1 VRRSETCHSWSTE
14 STTRRSKGGDAQCSG
29 SSFSRCLSVRSR
41 AFSWRS
47 SPATGNGYL
56 GPPSSHY
63 MEDHISASRRPIG
76 YYVSCVVL
84 GGVVAL
90 ALAGWHQ
97 EWDSSQRFVN
107 GLIAIL
113 AVGLA
118 AELSSVSVQVGTATV
133 SIAFIPF
140 LAGAFL
146 FPPFYAM
153 LIGGLTMFAVE
164 AVVRKKPWIK
174 VAFNTS
180 KELLAIGFAASVY
193 HALGGRASVD
203 KLAFHLS
210 ALGVVGAGVAY
221 SAANSLGVSL
231 AVALTGGPSLR
242 EAWLRIYGGSLVY
255 DLFATPVPAALAYLY
270 VTWDLTGVVLV
281 SVPLFVVR
289 HIYVQNLRL
298 EQSNRELLEL
308 MVKQIELVE
317 PYTSGHSKRV
327 SHYARVLAREAGIHG
342 KQIDQIATA
351 ALLHDVGKV
360 YEEYA
365 PLLRKQGK
373 LTVEERKL
381 LESHPVR
388 SAELVCT
395 ISGLRGPVE
404 KAIRHH
410 HENYDGTG
418 YPDGLSGEEIPI
430 GARIIMIADTLDAMT
445 TDRPYRKALSFERV
459 LEEIRHH
466 AGRQFDPRLAEIVL
480 GSPAIR
486 RLGVQASEAQRHP
499 LPVAS
504 PINRTAGLRSER
516 AAV

>member
-1 VRRSETCHSWSTE
+1 MTLNVRDQAFRATDRCDRAYFHGGPHRQLVTVSWGHPLLVMEVE
-14 STTRRSKGGDAQCSG
+14 SRTTH
-29 SSFSRCLSVRSR
+29 R
-41 AFSWRS
+41 AI
-47 SPATGNGYL
+47 N
-56 GPPSSHY
+56 
-63 MEDHISASRRPIG
+63 
-76 YYVSCVVL
+76 YYVLCVTL
-84 GGVVAL
+84 GGVAAVAFS
-90 ALAGWHQ
+90 GWQ
-97 EWDSSQRFVN
+97 QGWDSSPTFVN

-153 LIGGLTMFAVE
+153 LIGGLTLLVVE
-164 AVVRKKPWIK
+164 AAVRKKPWIK

-180 KELLAIGFAASVY
+180 KELLAIGLAASIY
-193 HALGGRASVD
+193 HALGGRPGVSDA
-203 KLAFHLS
+203 AFRLS
-210 ALGVVGAGVAY
+210 IPGVVGAGVAY

-231 AVALTGGPSLR
+231 AVALTSGHSLR
-242 EAWLRIYGGSLVY
+242 DAWLRIYGGSLVY

-270 VTWDLTGVVLV
+270 VKWQLSGVVLV

-298 EQSNRELLEL
+298 EQSNRELLDL

-327 SHYARVLAREAGIHG
+327 AHYARILSKEAGIHG
-342 KQIDQIATA
+342 KQSDHIATA

-365 PLLRKQGK
+365 PLLRKQAK
-373 LTVEERKL
+373 LTAEERKL

-395 ISGLRGPVE
+395 ISSLRGPVE

-410 HENYDGTG
+410 HENYDGSG
-418 YPDGLSGEEIPI
+418 YPEGLSGEDIPI

-445 TDRPYRKALSFERV
+445 TDRPYREALPFDRV
-459 LEEIRHH
+459 LEEMRKY
-466 AGRQFDPRLAEIVL
+466 AGQQFDPRLVDIVTK
-480 GSPAIR
+480 STAIR
-486 RLGVQASEAQRHP
+486 RLVGLSSQPVPPRTPSLFTRSGTQRQ
-499 LPVAS
+499 
-504 PINRTAGLRSER
+504 ER

>member
-1 VRRSETCHSWSTE
+1 MHAEPVTS
-14 STTRRSKGGDAQCSG
+14 
-29 SSFSRCLSVRSR
+29 
-41 AFSWRS
+41 RS
-47 SPATGNGYL
+47 SIN
-56 GPPSSHY
+56 
-63 MEDHISASRRPIG
+63 
-76 YYVSCVVL
+76 YYVSCVAL

-90 ALAGWHQ
+90 MLAGW
-97 EWDSSQRFVN
+97 EGGSGWNSSPTFVN
-107 GLIAIL
+107 GLVAIL

-153 LIGGLTMFAVE
+153 LIGGLTLLTVE
-164 AVVRKKPWIK
+164 AGVRKKPWIK

-180 KELLAIGFAASVY
+180 KELLAVGLAASVY
-193 HALGGRASVD
+193 HALGGRPAVSE
-203 KLAFHLS
+203 ANFHLS
-210 ALGVVGAGVAY
+210 IAGVVGAGIAY

-242 EAWLRIYGGSLVY
+242 DAWLRIYGGSVVY
-255 DLFATPVPAALAYLY
+255 DLFATPVPAALAFLY
-270 VTWDLTGVVLV
+270 VKWQLPGVVIV

-289 HIYVQNLRL
+289 HIYVQNLKL
-298 EQSNRELLEL
+298 EQSNRELLDL

-317 PYTSGHSKRV
+317 PYTSGHSRRV
-327 SHYARVLAREAGIHG
+327 SHYARVLAREAGVHG
-342 KQIDQIATA
+342 KQIEHITTA

-365 PLLRKQGK
+365 PLLRKEGK
-373 LTVEERKL
+373 LTTDEKKL

-395 ISGLRGPVE
+395 ISTLRGPVE

-418 YPDGLSGEEIPI
+418 YPDGLSGEDIPI
-430 GARIIMIADTLDAMT
+430 GARIIMVADTLDAMT
-445 TDRPYRKALSFERV
+445 TDRPYRKALPFERV
-459 LEEIRHH
+459 IDEVRQHS
-466 AGRQFDPRLAEIVL
+466 GRQFDPRLVEIVTR
-480 GSPAIR
+480 SAAIR
-486 RLGVQASEAQRHP
+486 GLVAQASDSVRHTVTSA
-499 LPVAS
+499 LGRAAS
-504 PINRTAGLRSER
+504 LRSER